1 MAKWRGKG
9 DTRASRKRDSETS
22 RLIRACAAFISDT
35 QQDCRHFCVTYNSQM
50 YELQNYLT
58 SQGEDPYSSWLV
70 TLTDRH
76 ARARVAVR
84 IGRMA
89 SGNLGDVKPVGEG
102 VWEARID
109 WGPGY
114 RVYSHRLVSD

>member
-1 MAKWRGKG
+1 
-9 DTRASRKRDSETS
+9 
-22 RLIRACAAFISDT
+22 
-35 QQDCRHFCVTYNSQM
+35 M
-50 YELQNYLT
+50 YELQNYLAAT
-58 SQGEDPYSSWLV
+58 GEDPYSAWLMA
-70 TLTDRH
+70 LTDRH

-114 RVYSHRLVSD
+114 RVYYAQAGKRLILLLCGGDKRKQQADIEVAQQYWADWQHRRKVK